1 MMHERALHCIP
12 PKQSVPGSGKCGSD
26 GTGTKAFEREGRT
39 QHGQSEKREGKLF
52 SKLFPPFSIHIFQR

>member
-1 MMHERALHCIP
+1 
-12 PKQSVPGSGKCGSD
+12 VPGSGKCGSD

-39 QHGQSEKREGKLF
+39 QHRQSERREGKLF